1 MVEKFL
7 YRQKFSYG
15 FIVLAL
21 VGIIV
26 IIYSLL
32 KQFSITYKNV
42 LLLQYPYSNY
52 AGIGAGI
59 LFLLYPL
66 HKYFYMR
73 AINNTTKLIEVTEAN
88 VSFPHIS
95 MYKSSMKSFKYVDVN
110 ELWLKDDKDDG
121 ESVIVFAN
129 KTNRYEFFAEN
140 FENLTRFSTF
150 KEILQKRCVNITNT
164 K

>member
-59 LFLLYPL
+59 LFLL
-66 HKYFYMR
+66 
-73 AINNTTKLIEVTEAN
+73 
-88 VSFPHIS
+88 
-95 MYKSSMKSFKYVDVN
+95 
-110 ELWLKDDKDDG
+110 
-121 ESVIVFAN
+121 
-129 KTNRYEFFAEN
+129 
-140 FENLTRFSTF
+140 
-150 KEILQKRCVNITNT
+150 
-164 K
+164 